1 MVYYTVKLI
10 YYECIVYIVFYKIL
24 GTTIAVDLLYF
35 GRPISNHFYPVV
47 LTLAVL
53 FWLLGKNILSMKI
66 SKVISI
72 MFIGLNSILILYT
85 LHICVWYIGQWLFRL
100 SGLVLVY
107 LVLSCRNN

>member
-53 FWLLGKNILSMKI
+53 F
-66 SKVISI
+66 
-72 MFIGLNSILILYT
+72 
-85 LHICVWYIGQWLFRL
+85 
-100 SGLVLVY
+100 
-107 LVLSCRNN
+107 